1 MRAFFTG
8 LLTATFAMAIPAV
21 AGPASAAEAA
31 GKPDCPDYVEQNRDW
46 VQFAFTDGEEGAS
59 WSKTATMTQQ
69 APGTRE
75 EALASAKRLQICF
88 QAPYSFPT
96 RPGYRL
102 AANEGWYTGVLPDCT
117 GKRNPCL
124 VGRGVAEISDGWH
137 AQLTFLVPPS
147 AEDPKALG

>member
-8 LLTATFAMAIPAV
+8 LLAAAFAVAVPAV
-21 AGPASAAEAA
+21 ATPASAADDS
-31 GKPDCPDYVEQNRDW
+31 GRPDCPDYVEQNRDW
-46 VQFAFTDGEEGAS
+46 VQFAFTDGAEGAT

-69 APGTRE
+69 TAGTRD
-75 EALASAKRLQICF
+75 EALRAAKRLQICF
-88 QAPYSFPT
+88 EAPYSFRT

-102 AANEGWYTGVLPDCT
+102 AENDGLYTGVLADCT
-117 GKRNPCL
+117 GDQNPCL
-124 VGRGVAEISDGWH
+124 QSRGVVEASDGWH